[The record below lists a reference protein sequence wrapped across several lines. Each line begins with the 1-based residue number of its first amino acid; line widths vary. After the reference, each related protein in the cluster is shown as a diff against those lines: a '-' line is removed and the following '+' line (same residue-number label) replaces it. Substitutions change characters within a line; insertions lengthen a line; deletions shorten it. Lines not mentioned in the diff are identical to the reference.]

1 MRCVPKSCVE
11 DLEISTTDIIQS
23 DGIDAP
29 YGIYLVSRGRNFKGI
44 TLLPGQEMP
53 TLKSHEIKD
62 ECMNV
67 ELPLQTYKRDFMI
80 MLKYENVE
88 ETTKSMPLTNN
99 IGEILKNKFDEFLI
113 NNPKF
118 KLNNARNVPVSK
130 NDKLLHKRFILNNIV
145 NTNNIVINLNLGLHS
160 DSYEEIPNET
170 IYNIF
175 IREYLNKN
183 KLMVNSK

>member
-53 TLKSHEIKD
+53 NLKSHEIKD

-80 MLKYENVE
+80 MLK
-88 ETTKSMPLTNN
+88 
-99 IGEILKNKFDEFLI
+99 
-113 NNPKF
+113 
-118 KLNNARNVPVSK
+118 
-130 NDKLLHKRFILNNIV
+130 
-145 NTNNIVINLNLGLHS
+145 
-160 DSYEEIPNET
+160 
-170 IYNIF
+170 
-175 IREYLNKN
+175 
-183 KLMVNSK
+183 